1 MIFTINGCDIDT
13 GAYEVRRGGTVVP
26 VEPQV
31 FDLLVLL
38 LENRDRLVTKDE
50 ILEHIWKGRTVSEAA
65 LSSRVK
71 AARKAIGDDGAAQNC
86 IRTVHRR
93 GFRIVAD
100 VEVDGDKP
108 PAAQD
113 VKDAPAGAGEG
124 VASPGALKPP
134 EDRTS
139 LVVLPFRFIGDAAG
153 HEHMMEGLHDELTS
167 ALARVRSF
175 FVIARGTAQAL
186 AARDMD
192 VREIAETLGVRY
204 VVEGTLRLAGESLR
218 VNAKLTDAVAR
229 EEVWSAPFSGDLN
242 NSFDV
247 LDEIIE
253 ALAGVLQPT
262 ILVAEVRR
270 LQRRRPEN
278 LTAYSLVFQAM
289 PLCWAADHTA
299 CTAAAALLDQ
309 AIALDPNYALA
320 HALRSWCHAQM
331 GTFHWTQ
338 EPETHRKAALAT
350 AQHAAALDDG
360 DPLVLTM
367 LATAECL
374 AHDMASAAAHVGR
387 ALKIDP
393 NFAWGWIR
401 CGLINTY
408 LGRGDVALA
417 DFNRVFRLS
426 PLDPLIYLAHVGL
439 AQLHIYEGRYQEAV
453 ASAEQV
459 LLEKPKA
466 VWANRS
472 LAAAAAMAGH
482 DAKAARCVALLER
495 YAPGVSVDDIMDA
508 VPVHAETMRAKYRDA
523 LLRAGFRP

>member
-1 MIFTINGCDIDT
+1 MIFTINGREIDT
-13 GAYEVRRGGTVVP
+13 VAFEVRHEGRVVP

-31 FDLLVLL
+31 FDLLALL
-38 LENRDRLVTKDE
+38 LENRDRLVSKDE
-50 ILEHIWKGRTVSEAA
+50 ILDRVWQGRTVSEAA

-71 AARKAIGDDGAAQNC
+71 AARRAIGDDGTAQSC

-100 VEVDGDKP
+100 VAVSDGEATG
-108 PAAQD
+108 AAEAATA
-113 VKDAPAGAGEG
+113 APA
-124 VASPGALKPP
+124 PTALEPP

-139 LVVLPFRFIGDAAG
+139 LVVLPFRFIGDAG
-153 HEHMMEGLHDELTS
+153 GQEYMLEGLQDELTS

-175 FVIARGTAQAL
+175 FVIARGTATAL

-204 VVEGTLRLAGESLR
+204 VVEGSLRVAGETLR
-218 VNAKLTDAVAR
+218 VNAKLTDAIAR
-229 EEVWSAPFSGDLN
+229 EEVWSAPFTGDLK

-253 ALAGVLQPT
+253 ALAGALQPT

-289 PLCWAADHTA
+289 PLCWASDHVA

-309 AIALDPNYALA
+309 AIELDPNYALA

-331 GTFHWTQ
+331 IVYNWARDM
-338 EPETHRKAALAT
+338 EPHRKAAIEMARRAT
-350 AQHAAALDDG
+350 ALDDS

-374 AHDMASAAAHVGR
+374 AREMGPASTHIKR
-387 ALKIDP
+387 ALSIDP

-401 CGLINTY
+401 CGLINAY
-408 LGRGDVALA
+408 VGRTDAAFA
-417 DFNRVFRLS
+417 DFEKATRLS
-426 PLDPLIYLAHVGL
+426 PLDPLHYLIHFGMGYSYFIL
-439 AQLHIYEGRYQEAV
+439 ERYDEAV
-453 ASAEQV
+453 ACAEKCLV
-459 LLEKPKA
+459 EKPKGIW
-466 VWANRS
+466 VNRL
-472 LAAAAAMAGH
+472 LAAAAAMAG
-482 DAKAARCVALLER
+482 DEAKAARCVAVVER
-495 YAPGVSVDDIMDA
+495 YAPGVHVSDIMEA
-508 VPVHAETMRAKYRDA
+508 VPPADESLRAQYRNA
-523 LLRAGFRP
+523 LLRAGFQP